1 MTFYKVGIDY
11 SYMGYNTRYTLKW
24 DVSKSAKTT
33 WDEISEEIALRQ
45 EVNPDFFYAV
55 DSVGG
60 GNDACKW
67 YEHEEEV
74 AQFSKIYPDVLFEL
88 HGEGEESGDIW
99 KKYFKNGKIQICN
112 AKIIFDEFDESKLA
126 YNINCKP

>member
-1 MTFYKVGIDY
+1 
-11 SYMGYNTRYTLKW
+11 MGYCTRYKLKW
-24 DVSKSAKTT
+24 NCEKSKTT

-45 EVNPDFFYAV
+45 EVNQDFFYGV
-55 DSVGG
+55 DSDGD

-88 HGEGEESGDIW
+88 SGEGEKSGDIW
-99 KKYFKNGKIQICN
+99 KKYFLNGRMQLCN
-112 AKIIFDEFDESKLA
+112 VKMTFDSFDESKL
-126 YNINCKP
+126 KPVEA